1 MGIHMMKDDNIEDL
15 NSEFEIRD
23 KLAEEMLNF
32 LKSYSINK
40 KIIMLNKYEKEYFS
54 AYLGEECV
62 EIPICDEA
70 ILKAKMFEVK
80 RFVLSLGNC
89 NEKLILY
96 YHYIKEE
103 TVGRCAE
110 LIGISRRSG
119 FRLKNRAITYAVK
132 YYTQYKKS
140 KKY

>member
-1 MGIHMMKDDNIEDL
+1 MKDEKMTEFVNA
-15 NSEFEIRD
+15 FEID
-23 KLAEEMLNF
+23 EKAAEETLNF

-40 KIIMLNKYEKEYFS
+40 KMIMLNKYEKEYFS
-54 AYLGEECV
+54 CELSDECV
-62 EIPICDEA
+62 EIPVCDEA

-96 YHYIKEE
+96 YYYIREE
-103 TVGRCAE
+103 SIERCAE

-119 FRLKNRAITYAVK
+119 FRLKSRAITYAVK
-132 YYTQYKKS
+132 YFDLYKKN

>member
-1 MGIHMMKDDNIEDL
+1 MMEDEKIIDT
-15 NSEFEIRD
+15 NNEIYIQDRISEEF
-23 KLAEEMLNF
+23 LNF

-40 KIIMLNKYEKEYFS
+40 KIIMLNKYEKEYFP
-54 AYLGEECV
+54 AHIGDECV

-96 YHYIKEE
+96 YYYIREE
-103 TVGRCAE
+103 TVERCAE

-119 FRLKNRAITYAVK
+119 FRLKSRAITYGVK
-132 YYTQYKKS
+132 YYIEYMKN

>member
-1 MGIHMMKDDNIEDL
+1 MVDIRNDNLNDFFDADDKIIH
-15 NSEFEIRD
+15 
-23 KLAEEMLNF
+23 EMLDF

-40 KIIMLNKYEKEYFS
+40 KIIKLNKYEKEYFS
-54 AYLGEECV
+54 SDLFEDCG
-62 EIPICDEA
+62 EIPIFDET

-96 YHYIKEE
+96 YHYIREE
-103 TVGRCAE
+103 PVERCSE

-119 FRLKNRAITYAVK
+119 FRLKNRALTYAEK
-132 YYTQYKKS
+132 YFVEYINN